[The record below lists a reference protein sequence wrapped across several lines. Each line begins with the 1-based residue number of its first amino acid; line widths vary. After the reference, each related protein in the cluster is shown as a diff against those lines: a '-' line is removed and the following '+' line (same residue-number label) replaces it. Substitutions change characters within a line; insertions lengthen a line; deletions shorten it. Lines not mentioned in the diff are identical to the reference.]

1 MRSVTG
7 SILTC
12 GHSAGPWG
20 RRTRATSPVG
30 ERSLHAEVVD
40 ENKRVSG
47 IRDDLQRAFRWR
59 GDRTDESLGADV
71 TGWWRDAAIL
81 ARIGPSLTEL
91 FPGDSPTVVM
101 GPQSRGSLLGVLAA
115 NALGAGFAEVRKD
128 PPRFV
133 DSDAWWETTT
143 GPDYRDRHLRL
154 GVRRA
159 LLRAGD
165 RVLFV
170 DDWVDTGAQLEAC
183 HRLVEVSGA
192 AWVGAAVVV
201 DALQRPDLRRNLR
214 VRSLLHV
221 RDLP

>member
-1 MRSVTG
+1 V
-7 SILTC
+7 
-12 GHSAGPWG
+12 P
-20 RRTRATSPVG
+20 
-30 ERSLHAEVVD
+30 
-40 ENKRVSG
+40 G

-59 GDRTDESLGADV
+59 GDRTDESFGPDV

-81 ARIGPSLTEL
+81 ARIGPSLAAL
-91 FPGDSPTVVM
+91 FPDGSPTVVM
-101 GPQSRGSLLGVLAA
+101 GPQARGSLLGVLAA
-115 NALGAGFAEVRKD
+115 TALGVGFAEVRKD
-128 PPRFV
+128 PSRFV

-154 GVRRA
+154 GIRRA

-170 DDWVDTGAQLEAC
+170 DDWVDTGAQLQAC
-183 HRLVEVSGA
+183 RRLVDHSGA
-192 AWVGAAVVV
+192 TWVGAAVVV